1 MSVDG
6 AMIRTGHPT
15 WPILCILLSRW
26 VMRPADLSL
35 ESSGGRPAN
44 KFKILLGNGDSEILC
59 IKNTNLIKGVF
70 DLYKKKE

>member
-1 MSVDG
+1 
-6 AMIRTGHPT
+6 
-15 WPILCILLSRW
+15 
-26 VMRPADLSL
+26 MRPADLSL